1 MVKPWITGIE
11 SVSSAQSAAPALGYR
26 WGIRLFLFPAR
37 AASEHD
43 KIVNMIPSISH
54 DRNEETPEAKAR
66 WFQCLSLS
74 ERMELL
80 CAFTDLAFS
89 ENADIAGS
97 KDAESTSR
105 RVLVISETRR

>member
-1 MVKPWITGIE
+1 M
-11 SVSSAQSAAPALGYR
+11 SSAQSAAPALGYR

-66 WFQCLSLS
+66 FQSLSLS

>member
-1 MVKPWITGIE
+1 M
-11 SVSSAQSAAPALGYR
+11 SSAQSAAPALGYR

-66 WFQCLSLS
+66 WFQSLSLS

-80 CAFTDLAFS
+80 CAFRGIAAVLYGVPRATFDV
-89 ENADIAGS
+89 DILIEATPV
-97 KDAESTSR
+97 D
-105 RVLVISETRR
+105 